1 MKITHNKIGQN
12 INLSDSSKSEK
23 ASEKSKLD
31 GVKNQKG
38 ASSADALKDLGSMNG
53 TEASK
58 VALSERSQDIRHIK
72 ELATAS
78 PDIDHAKVE
87 KFQRLIDEGK
97 YKVDARAVA
106 DRMIDEQ
113 LLSAGASND

>member
-58 VALSERSQDIRHIK
+58 VALSERSQDIRQIK

-78 PDIDHAKVE
+78 PDVDQAKVE
-87 KFQRLIDEGK
+87 KFRRLIDEGK
-97 YKVDARAVA
+97 YKVDAKAVA
-106 DRMIDEQ
+106 DKMVDEQ
-113 LLSAGASND
+113 LLSAGASNE